1 MYCLWF
7 CGMQLSFLFFIF
19 FYCLYD
25 ILGVAPPQIGK
36 WYRYTFP
43 LFHFKDASIMC
54 GTSELSSN
62 VAVVESLFCT
72 LLLHTFTHP
81 GFLYKWNI
89 EMKQIRCLISWFV
102 GLLLQDSVNEVHN
115 IIIYSFFCILIG
127 SLSTATLGKY
137 CKLF

>member
-7 CGMQLSFLFFIF
+7 CGMQLSFLFFMF

-25 ILGVAPPQIGK
+25 FLGVVPPQIGK

-43 LFHFKDASIMC
+43 LFHFKDASIMS

-72 LLLHTFTHP
+72 LLLHTFTHA

-89 EMKQIRCLISWFV
+89 EMKQIRCLISWFY
-102 GLLLQDSVNEVHN
+102 G
-115 IIIYSFFCILIG
+115 IIIARLRKWGTQYNNLFIFLYFN
-127 SLSTATLGKY
+127 STSKHRNI
-137 CKLF
+137 K